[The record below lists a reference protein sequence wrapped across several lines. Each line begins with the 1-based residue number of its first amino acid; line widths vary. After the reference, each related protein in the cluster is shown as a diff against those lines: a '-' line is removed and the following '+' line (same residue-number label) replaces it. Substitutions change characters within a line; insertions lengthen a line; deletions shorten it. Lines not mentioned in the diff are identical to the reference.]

1 MSDLLLDEI
10 DKGEGETLAQLAKRV
25 PRTRQGKPVTLSCI
39 LRWVL
44 DGARGPDGRRIK
56 LEAVRLAGRWVSSP
70 GALRRFILEQTPA
83 DGRLPHPRTPGHRQ
97 RASERAAKMLEQA
110 GI

>member
-10 DKGEGETLAQLAKRV
+10 DKGEGETLTQLAKRV
-25 PRTRQGKPVTLSCI
+25 PRTRQGRPVTLSCL

-44 DGARGPDGRRIK
+44 NGARGPSGSRVK

-70 GALRRFILEQTPA
+70 GALRRFILAQTPFA
-83 DGRLPHPRTPGHRQ
+83 DQSLLLRTPGRRQ
-97 RASERAAKMLEQA
+97 RASERAARKLEQA